1 MKNENQQLS
10 LDYYQEPEGITRIK
24 KHLGFVRWLT
34 NDVRAICRVVQGIL
48 VHDNWLHHYGIN
60 LRPEQ
65 IYDQNS
71 WRMEDLLNKA
81 VELDKRSL
89 AIARSPEKRVIGC
102 CREFA
107 TLLCAILRHKGIPAR
122 SRCGFATYL
131 ANPGYYE
138 DHWICE
144 YWDSDEERWVRV
156 DPQIDPFQ
164 QSLLSADFSPM
175 DVPESRFLVAGQAW
189 KQCRAQES
197 DPERFGIACSPRQ
210 FGLKTLYGLWF
221 VRGNLLRDF
230 AALNKVETVPF
241 LLRLG
246 KGLTWDAWRLVVAKE
261 EDLSQSDYALLDAIA
276 ELSLD
281 PDKSFREIRN
291 LYTSQKEVQP
301 PEMILFNDLESDP
314 TKRRRRPGILGK
326 ILARLS

>member
-1 MKNENQQLS
+1 MENENRQLS
-10 LDYYQEPEGITRIK
+10 LDYYQEPEGITRIE
-24 KHLGFVRWLT
+24 KHLDFIRWLT

-48 VHDNWLHHYGIN
+48 VHDNWLHHYGIS
-60 LRPEQ
+60 LKPEQ

-71 WRMEDLLNKA
+71 SYMEDLLDKV
-81 VELDKRSL
+81 VELDNRSL

-107 TLLCAILRHKGIPAR
+107 TLLCAILRHKGIPTR

-131 ANPGYYE
+131 AYPGYYE

-164 QSLLSADFSPM
+164 QSLISADFSPL
-175 DVPESRFLVAGQAW
+175 DVPDSRFLVAGQAW
-189 KQCRAQES
+189 KQCRAQER
-197 DPERFGIACSPRQ
+197 DPERFGIACPPEQ
-210 FGLKTLYGLWF
+210 FGLSTLYGLWF

-241 LLRLG
+241 LLRLD
-246 KGLTWDAWRLVVAKE
+246 KGLTWDAWRLVAAKE
-261 EDLSQSDYALLDAIA
+261 EEVSKSEYALLDTMA

-281 PDKSFREIRN
+281 PDKAFREIRT
-291 LYTSQKEVQP
+291 LYTSQKELQP
-301 PEMILFNDLESDP
+301 PEIILSN
-314 TKRRRRPGILGK
+314 G
-326 ILARLS
+326 

>member
-1 MKNENQQLS
+1 MGNEDQQLA
-10 LDYYQEPEGITRIK
+10 LDYYRQPEGITKIR
-24 KHLGFVRWLT
+24 KHRKFIHWLT
-34 NDVRAICRVVQGIL
+34 DDVEAIYRVVQGIL
-48 VHDNWLHHYGIN
+48 VHDNWLHHYGIR
-60 LRPEQ
+60 LALEQ
-65 IYDQNS
+65 VYDQNS
-71 WRMEDLLNKA
+71 TSMEDLLNKA

-107 TLLCAILRHKGIPAR
+107 TLFCAILRHKGIPAR

-144 YWDSDEERWVRV
+144 YWDRDEERWIRV

-164 QSLLSADFSPM
+164 QSLISADFSPL
-175 DVPESRFLVAGQAW
+175 DVPDSQFLVAGQAW
-189 KQCRAQES
+189 KQCRAQVH
-197 DPERFGIACSPRQ
+197 DPEKYGIACSPRQ

-241 LLRLG
+241 LLRLA
-246 KGLTWDAWRLVVAKE
+246 KELTWDEWRLVAAE
-261 EDLSQSDYALLDAIA
+261 DEDLTDSEFTLLDTIA
-276 ELSLD
+276 ELSLN
-281 PDKSFREIRN
+281 PDRSFREIRSLFKSSN
-291 LYTSQKEVQP
+291 ELQP
-301 PEMILFNDLESDP
+301 PEIILSNQGEPRS
-314 TKRRRRPGILGK
+314 KKLGWLQGLMDK
-326 ILARLS
+326 LPARLH